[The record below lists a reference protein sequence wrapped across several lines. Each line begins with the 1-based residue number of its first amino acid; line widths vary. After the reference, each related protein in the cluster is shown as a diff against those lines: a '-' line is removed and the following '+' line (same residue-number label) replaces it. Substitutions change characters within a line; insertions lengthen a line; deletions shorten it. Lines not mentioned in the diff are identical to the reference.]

1 MSTALLH
8 RSRRLVV
15 LLTAAAFVAAVSPV
29 AQRGL
34 AQTATTDPND
44 PSAFNGPPAPDS
56 FAGDL
61 TRIYDE
67 ATAVPVSPG
76 TTSTAPLSSADFHQ
90 VVSILTPD
98 QLARMYDANPTAWPE
113 IISTI
118 DSYAQGIAANPAPA
132 PQAAPATEGGAQ
144 VSPEIFQPAPCPG
157 LAFAARGGAFHERY
171 ALEVSRTQ
179 VELAASQLETVSV
192 GLEPIQE
199 ALLALDL
206 GPVDAAL
213 VKAVLGSELI
223 EKALSL
229 AAAILSAVADGIE
242 IPIDVITWRLH
253 QSIDSC
259 QYDNGIDIVPAID
272 ANEVATQHNVN
283 ASYDVAKKN
292 FQLDQTINQLV
303 DTRTQTI
310 INQLN
315 TAQTSLDQDLRHNI
329 ELALS
334 GGNATTIVTYE
345 LPASLGGFLDATPI
359 GVQAIVTNTMSLMR
373 GANQPIS
380 PQAAKNLTLA
390 NNALAA
396 GQYKQAFVYYQQTYG
411 LLVR

>member
-1 MSTALLH
+1 MRTPLPH
-8 RSRRLVV
+8 RPRRLVV
-15 LLTAAAFVAAVSPV
+15 LLTAAALVAAVSPV

-61 TRIYDE
+61 ARIYDE
-67 ATAVPVSPG
+67 ATAVPAPPD

-98 QLARMYDANPTAWPE
+98 QLARMYDANPTAWPQ

-118 DSYAQGIAANPAPA
+118 DSYAQGMAANPSPA
-132 PQAAPATEGGAQ
+132 PQAAPATAGSAQ
-144 VSPEIFQPAPCPG
+144 GSPEIFQPAPCPG
-157 LAFAARGGAFHERY
+157 LAFAAQGGAFHERY
-171 ALEVSRTQ
+171 ALEVSRGQ

-192 GLEPIQE
+192 GLEPIAE
-199 ALLALDL
+199 ALAALDL
-206 GPVDAAL
+206 GPLDAAL
-213 VKAVLGSELI
+213 VKAILTAQLT
-223 EKALSL
+223 EKALDL
-229 AAAILSAVADGIE
+229 AAAILSAIADGIE

-253 QSIDSC
+253 QAIDSC
-259 QYDNGIDIVPAID
+259 QYDNGTAIVPAID
-272 ANEVATQHNVN
+272 ANEVATQQNAN
-283 ASYDVAKKN
+283 ASYDVGKKN
-292 FQLDQTINQLV
+292 FQLDQTISQLV
-303 DTRTQTI
+303 DSRTQTI

-315 TAQTSLDQDLRHNI
+315 TAQTSLDQGLRHNI

-334 GGNATTIVTYE
+334 GGNVTTIVAYE
-345 LPASLGGFLDATPI
+345 LPSSLGGYLDATPI
-359 GVQAIVTNTMSLMR
+359 GVQAIVTNTMSLMQA
-373 GANQPIS
+373 ANQAIS
-380 PQAAKNLTLA
+380 PQASKNLTLA